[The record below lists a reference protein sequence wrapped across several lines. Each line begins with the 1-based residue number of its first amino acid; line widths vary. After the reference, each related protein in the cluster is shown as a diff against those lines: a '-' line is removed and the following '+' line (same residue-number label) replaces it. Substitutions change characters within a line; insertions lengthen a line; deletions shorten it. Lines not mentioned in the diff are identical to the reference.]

1 MSEEYRIIPG
11 FEMYSV
17 SSSGDVINNKSKRS
31 LSQYSDKDGYRR
43 VGLYQNKKKSQQFV
57 HRLVAMAFIDNP
69 EDLPVIDHINGNR
82 ADNRIDN
89 LRWATL
95 KQNSRNAKSNRK
107 IKIVY
112 ETSGEVKEFDTIAEA
127 AEELNMPLANV
138 QHVAR
143 LNTNGIKVLY
153 NN

>member
-1 MSEEYRIIPG
+1 MSEEYRTIPG

-31 LSQYSDKDGYRR
+31 LSQYFDKDGYCR

-57 HRLVAMAFIDNP
+57 HRLVAIAFIDNP
-69 EDLPVIDHINGNR
+69 EGLPIIDHINGNK

-89 LRWATL
+89 LRWATS

-107 IKIVY
+107 IKIIY
-112 ETSGEVKEFDTIAEA
+112 ESSGETKEFNTIAEA
-127 AEELNMPLANV
+127 AELLNIPISNV
-138 QHVAR
+138 QHVAK
-143 LNTNGIKVLY
+143 LNSVGIKVLY
-153 NN
+153 ND

>member
-31 LSQYSDKDGYRR
+31 LSQYSDKDGYCR

-89 LRWATL
+89 LRWATS

-112 ETSGEVKEFDTIAEA
+112 EASGEVKEFDTIAQA

-138 QHVAR
+138 QHVAK

-153 NN
+153 ND